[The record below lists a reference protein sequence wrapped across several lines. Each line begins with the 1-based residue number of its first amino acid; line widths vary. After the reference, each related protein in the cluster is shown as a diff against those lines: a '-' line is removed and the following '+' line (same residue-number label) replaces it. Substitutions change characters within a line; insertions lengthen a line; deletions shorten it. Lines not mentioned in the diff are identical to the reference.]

1 MSEEKV
7 YPVES
12 NGFYLTVID
21 KDYKS
26 IRCVKDYQG
35 RFFSGETYKYKLSKH
50 SETGIR
56 LYIVCEK
63 EIPGTPGQIGYFT
76 KTTLSRNFD
85 TTSIFREEK
94 LNQLGI

>member
-7 YPVES
+7 YPVHDG
-12 NGFYLTVID
+12 GFYLTIID
-21 KDYKS
+21 EDYKS
-26 IRCVKDYQG
+26 IRCVKDYQS

-50 SETGIR
+50 SETGISV
-56 LYIVCEK
+56 YIVYEK
-63 EIPGTPGQIGYFT
+63 ENVPGYFT